1 MSRNNDS
8 VKNVLQKKK
17 MQRSVSVYMI
27 ITQYKLCAYEMSRVF
42 PVCVN
47 LNMCFALPS
56 VQKNLFKG
64 ITNNIKLLYS
74 VLYLMC

>member
-1 MSRNNDS
+1 MFC
-8 VKNVLQKKK
+8 KKKK

>member
-8 VKNVLQKKK
+8 VKNALQNQ
-17 MQRSVSVYMI
+17 MQKSVSVYMI
-27 ITQYKLCAYEMSRVF
+27 ITEYKLCAYEMSRVF

-64 ITNNIKLLYS
+64 ITNNIKLLCS
-74 VLYLMC
+74 VLYLIC